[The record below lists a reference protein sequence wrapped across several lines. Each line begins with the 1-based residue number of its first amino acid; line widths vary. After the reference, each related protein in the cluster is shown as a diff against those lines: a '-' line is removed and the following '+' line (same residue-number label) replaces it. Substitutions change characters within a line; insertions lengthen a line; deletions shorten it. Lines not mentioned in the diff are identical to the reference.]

1 MARFQSG
8 WLQKK
13 PRKSGDIWVFC
24 YRRQRP
30 EDGAWV
36 QATPIKVG
44 KVRDYASEEA
54 AWRRVEELHLN
65 PNQSPFDVGAQPLFG
80 ELAAHYIQKELP
92 EDQRQAT
99 IEKAYSTIRKYK
111 RYLSRWALPRWG
123 ASPALAVH
131 PPEVEDWLRELK
143 NKFALRNPTLGEI
156 RKAMNNVYVHGQRQG
171 FLPRTPDG
179 NPIGFVRQSLV
190 SDFEPVILTLPQV
203 LDILDTLDLMRR
215 TMIITDAATALRVSE
230 VLALKWYDL
239 DFTDQL
245 IRVRRA
251 YVERRFGPP
260 KSKASKA
267 PVPMHPLLAAHLLA
281 WRKETLYPDDED
293 LLFPSLRLKGTK
305 PLAAN
310 MLVADYLRVAAS
322 KAGVVAPPRTF
333 GFHTFR
339 RTLASVLV
347 KMRVDV
353 KTVQEILRHQ
363 NLKTTLEIYAKSM
376 SEDRLKAQG
385 MFLELLFSHRKPEL
399 PNGVVMMQETATAGK
414 LPVI

>member
-1 MARFQSG
+1 MARFQNG

-36 QATPIKVG
+36 QATSIKVG
-44 KVRDYASEEA
+44 KVKEYPSEEA

-65 PNQSPFDVGAQPLFG
+65 PNQSPFEVGAQLLFG
-80 ELAAHYIQKELP
+80 ELASHYIQKELP

-111 RYLSRWALPRWG
+111 RYLSRWVLPRWG
-123 ASPALAVH
+123 ATPALVVH

-143 NKFALRNPTLGEI
+143 NKYALRNPTLGEI

-203 LDILDTLDLMRR
+203 LEILETLDLMRR
-215 TMIITDAATALRVSE
+215 TMVITDAATALRVSE

-281 WRKETLYPDDED
+281 WRRETLYPNDED
-293 LLFPSLRLKGTK
+293 LVFPSLRLKGK
-305 PLAAN
+305 RPPAAN
-310 MLVADYLRVAAS
+310 MLVADYLRVAAL
-322 KAGVVAPPRTF
+322 KAGVVAPSRTF

-376 SEDRLKAQG
+376 PEDRLQAQG
-385 MFLELLFSHRKPEL
+385 MFLELLFSQKRTEL
-399 PNGVVMMQETATAGK
+399 IESALVGQEH
-414 LPVI
+414 